1 MNARAD
7 DDALSWSGDD
17 DPTLDVG
24 SEESPSLPPG
34 YTAVGRGSGGTTAP
48 SEAPSSSSPPAAE
61 HEASV
66 GSPGNAALIAVGV
79 LGGVYLLYA
88 IGWLLG
94 GLRLQERITPD
105 AMLVVSTALAVAAP
119 AIWFGAV
126 LFLTRTAPR
135 WARFAWLLAGALIL
149 VPWPFLTIGPV

>member
-1 MNARAD
+1 VNARAD

-24 SEESPSLPPG
+24 SEDAPALPPG
-34 YTAVGRGSGGTTAP
+34 YTAVGRGSAATTGP
-48 SEAPSSSSPPAAE
+48 SEVPSPSAPGAD
-61 HEASV
+61 HEVSTGGA
-66 GSPGNAALIAVGV
+66 GNAALIAVGV

-94 GLRLQERITPD
+94 GLRLQERIVPD
-105 AMLVVSTALAVAAP
+105 AMLIVSTAVAVAAP

-126 LFLTRTAPR
+126 MLLTRTAPR